1 MKLFNIVK
9 DINENVYYV
18 VDMYFF
24 WLMNICIVI
33 FEGDFYLFFGFGG
46 GDGLV

>member
-1 MKLFNIVK
+1 MRLFNIVK

-24 WLMNICIVI
+24 LLMNIVI